1 LEQLGLNGFIGA
13 AFVLSAI
20 VISQEKSQN
29 SKEDTAVDISKATLL
44 VLVISEENHK
54 KLTSLGLLDDIS

>member
-1 LEQLGLNGFIGA
+1 LEQLGLNDFIGA

-20 VISQEKSQN
+20 VISQQKSQN

>member
-1 LEQLGLNGFIGA
+1 MEQLGLNGFIGA

>member
-20 VISQEKSQN
+20 VISQQKSQN

-54 KLTSLGLLDDIS
+54 KLTSLGFLDDIS

>member
-1 LEQLGLNGFIGA
+1 MEQLGLNDFIGA

-20 VISQEKSQN
+20 VISQQKPQN